1 LKPCPRA
8 EAAAIIA
15 AVTMDDLA
23 CSPFAVLGARPNLLA
38 RFPQF
43 SGA

>member
-1 LKPCPRA
+1 MV
-8 EAAAIIA
+8 EAVATIIA
-15 AVTMDDLA
+15 LATGDLA
-23 CSPFAVLGARPNLLA
+23 RSPFAVLGARSNLLA